1 MASNSTKSPKQRPV
15 DKIDRN
21 IIRRLQTN
29 GRMSNKDL
37 AKQVNLSST
46 PCLRRVGLLEQSG
59 VIKHYKAVLDAELL
73 GFSIRAFL
81 QITRSRDLSRDKV
94 WEELSALPEVIACHV
109 ISGDADLLIEIVARD
124 MQHYG
129 EILLEKINKIE
140 GVYDTRS
147 MFSIRAIKVDGEI
160 PV

>member
-1 MASNSTKSPKQRPV
+1 M
-15 DKIDRN
+15 
-21 IIRRLQTN
+21 
-29 GRMSNKDL
+29 
-37 AKQVNLSST
+37 
-46 PCLRRVGLLEQSG
+46 EQSG